1 MSSIVEELQR
11 GALNRNTPVSDLL
24 RMAKV
29 ISVKLDLPDLAKWVD
44 HELNGYGTTD
54 IPAYPVIKGQ
64 LKGKNPFHGWQPVFF
79 DDETIE
85 KLFTNSPIGQP
96 VAEIEHMLS
105 RLASGSGEMMV
116 PLSGQA
122 MTHVRNATGMDLPFA
137 VITSSGA
144 AWGVLDAVRTALL
157 DWSLKLEQAGIKGE
171 GLSFSNEEREKAHEG
186 QATYHIGS
194 ISNFTGNLGA
204 NSGTVNATSQQVS
217 AEDVLKFVEKIRA
230 NELALNVSG
239 AEIMRL
245 KTALDDLTF
254 EMKQPAPNQ
263 SKVRQAVSS
272 IRNVAEGAVGSLA
285 ATGILYELAKLFS

>member
-44 HELNGYGTTD
+44 HELNGYSTAEV
-54 IPAYPVIKGQ
+54 PAYRIIRGQ

-79 DDETIE
+79 GDEKIE
-85 KLFTNSPIGQP
+85 KLFTNQPIRQP
-96 VAEIEHMLS
+96 VAEMEHMLS
-105 RLASGSGEMMV
+105 QVASGSGEMMI

-122 MTHVRNATGMDLPFA
+122 VAHLMNATGMNLPFA
-137 VITSSGA
+137 VIISSGE
-144 AWGVLDAVRTALL
+144 AWGIIDAVRTALL

-194 ISNFTGNLGA
+194 IGTFTGNLGA
-204 NSGTVNATSQQVS
+204 NSGTINAINHQAS
-217 AEDVLKFVEKIRA
+217 AEDVLELVEKIKA
-230 NELALNVSG
+230 NEQGLNLSD

-245 KTALDDLTF
+245 KTALDNLTF

-272 IRNVAEGAVGSLA
+272 IRNVAEGAIGSLA

>member
-29 ISVKLDLPDLAKWVD
+29 ISVKLNLPDLAKWVD
-44 HELNGYGTTD
+44 HELNGYGMTQ
-54 IPAYPVIKGQ
+54 IPAYRMIKGQ
-64 LKGKNPFHGWQPVFF
+64 LKGKNPFHGWQPVLF
-79 DDETIE
+79 DDEEIE
-85 KLFTNSPIGQP
+85 KLFTNQPIGQP
-96 VAEIEHMLS
+96 VAEMEHMLS
-105 RLASGSGEMMV
+105 RAAGGSGEMMI

-122 MTHVRNATGMDLPFA
+122 ATQLMRATGMSFPFA
-137 VITSSGA
+137 VIVSSGE
-144 AWGVLDAVRTALL
+144 AWGIVDAVRTALL

-171 GLSFSNEEREKAHEG
+171 GLSFSNEEREKAREG
-186 QATYHIGS
+186 QATYHIGN
-194 ISNFTGNLGA
+194 IANFTGNLGA
-204 NSGTVNATSQQVS
+204 NSGTVNATSQQAS
-217 AEDVLKFVEKIRA
+217 TEDVLKLVEKIRA
-230 NELALNVSG
+230 NEQGLNVSG

-245 KTALDDLTF
+245 EAALDDLTF

-285 ATGILYELAKLFS
+285 ATGILFELAKLFS

>member
-29 ISVKLDLPDLAKWVD
+29 ISVKLNLPDLAKWVD
-44 HELNGYGTTD
+44 HELNGNGMTQVPPYR
-54 IPAYPVIKGQ
+54 IVKGQ
-64 LKGKNPFHGWQPVFF
+64 LKGKNPFHGWQPVLF
-79 DDETIE
+79 DDEEIE
-85 KLFTNSPIGQP
+85 RLFTNQPIGQP
-96 VAEIEHMLS
+96 VAEMEHMLS
-105 RLASGSGEMMV
+105 RAAGGSGEMMI

-122 MTHVRNATGMDLPFA
+122 ATHLMRATGMNLPFA
-137 VITSSGA
+137 VIISSGE
-144 AWGVLDAVRTALL
+144 AWGIVDAVRTALL

-186 QATYHIGS
+186 QAIYHIGS
-194 ISNFTGNLGA
+194 IANFTGNLGA
-204 NSGTVNATSQQVS
+204 NSGTVNATSQQAS
-217 AEDVLKFVEKIRA
+217 AEDVLKLIEKIRA
-230 NELALNVSG
+230 NEQGLNVSG
-239 AEIMRL
+239 AEIRRL
-245 KTALDDLTF
+245 EAALDDLTF

-285 ATGILYELAKLFS
+285 ATGILFELAKLFS